1 MLDREV
7 DVLSR
12 ELSFVDECYP
22 VRGRMIPQI
31 TEKSAVTEEP
41 ITFTSIELQRL
52 QIDLT
57 ECSFQNVTNQREHLS
72 FRPFFNVCQPTFI
85 GLEAWKLLGWESVIS
100 NATDLYARRKGNM
113 EVEVEVTRTDF
124 EDTPIKKQKSNSYTV
139 FNEGSAR
146 PQLVTGN
153 CIFRLS
159 GKTCSLK
166 VNFNIHH
173 EIYDRIFES
182 IVDFEPYLAPDTGSS
197 QRYKLM
203 EGCKLSFTIYPQHNL
218 AGLYKKPNSPSIY
231 VLTDSAALS
240 NGAEVVNLVMILTR
254 PLPLKGV
261 FTFLLRC
268 NSRCLK
274 SGLAIQQHH
283 SCLI

>member
-1 MLDREV
+1 MLDREA

-12 ELSFVDECYP
+12 ELRFVDECYP

-57 ECSFQNVTNQREHLS
+57 ECSLRNVTDQREPLS

-85 GLEAWKLLGWESVIS
+85 GLEEWRLLGWESVIS

-124 EDTPIKKQKSNSYTV
+124 EDTLIEKQKSNSYTV

-146 PQLVTGN
+146 RQLVTGN
-153 CIFRLS
+153 CIFHLS

-166 VNFNIHH
+166 VNFFIHH

-182 IVDFEPYLAPDTGSS
+182 IVDFEPYLKPDTGSS

-218 AGLYKKPNSPSIY
+218 AGLYNKPNSPSIY

-240 NGAEVVNLVMILTR
+240 NGADVQKFGDDLNKAIAPEGSFYLPFKMQFTLPEVW
-254 PLPLKGV
+254 PS
-261 FTFLLRC
+261 
-268 NSRCLK
+268 NSAT
-274 SGLAIQQHH
+274 S
-283 SCLI
+283 